1 MKVLLLSTY
10 DIGQGAGRAAYRLY
24 QGLRQAGIDAQILV
38 HKKSADDSSV
48 LSPTT
53 PVEMA
58 IAQTRAR
65 IDQFP
70 LKFYPQ
76 REETYFSPQWL
87 PDRLAKKIR
96 DLNPD
101 VINVHWTQAG
111 FMQIESLAQFHK
123 PIVWTLH
130 DQWALTGGCHY
141 TNGCDRYQ
149 RGCGQC
155 PQLGSQT
162 QKDLSHWIWQRKAKA
177 WKNLDLTVVALSHWL
192 ADCVRKSPLLQHYPL
207 KIIPNGLDPKQYHPV
222 DQAIAKDLLGLP
234 SDKIIILFGAMQ
246 ATSDRRKGF
255 PILQEALTQLSQTE
269 WQDKLQILI
278 FGASEPENAPDF
290 GLPTQYLGQLHDHL
304 SLRLVYS
311 AADVFLAPS
320 LEDNLPN
327 TVLEALTCGTP
338 CVAFNI
344 GGMPDLIQHQK
355 NGYLAE
361 PFNVDDFVAGI
372 IWFCI
377 KSQNYSTL
385 NRNTFYN
392 LETNFSQKEQ
402 VKYYQSLLENL

>member
-1 MKVLLLSTY
+1 
-10 DIGQGAGRAAYRLY
+10 
-24 QGLRQAGIDAQILV
+24 
-38 HKKSADDSSV
+38 
-48 LSPTT
+48 
-53 PVEMA
+53 
-58 IAQTRAR
+58 
-65 IDQFP
+65 
-70 LKFYPQ
+70 
-76 REETYFSPQWL
+76 
-87 PDRLAKKIR
+87 
-96 DLNPD
+96 
-101 VINVHWTQAG
+101 
-111 FMQIESLAQFHK
+111 
-123 PIVWTLH
+123 
-130 DQWALTGGCHY
+130 
-141 TNGCDRYQ
+141 
-149 RGCGQC
+149 
-155 PQLGSQT
+155 
-162 QKDLSHWIWQRKAKA
+162 
-177 WKNLDLTVVALSHWL
+177 VALSHWL

-222 DQAIAKDLLGLP
+222 DQAIAKNLLGLP

-246 ATSDRRKGF
+246 ATRDRRKGF
-255 PILQEALTQLSQTE
+255 PILQEALTKLSQTE